1 MSVRKRFSSFRE
13 GSFKDL
19 TSHFR
24 ASRPNSHTKWRA
36 REGFSGKI
44 WALQYDNGEEVAL
57 LYTEKDTVRF
67 KDFASEVRGNMDV
80 DSLLDE
86 SAVILDL
93 TETSLERI
101 IHTILNKI
109 LEINNSPAGVYEEAM
124 SSLFLPESGNILAKT
139 IQGTIGFDGTILEN
153 DQSWLITMATLTNI
167 PKRCVGIV
175 RLKQPENLG
184 PGHEETRYIIMVLCP
199 AKEKE
204 TKSVK
209 ETSRTFATL
218 FADINFRM
226 KLQTVQSENMFKD
239 MIAGHA
245 RELVNNQTYS
255 LENDEE
261 KHKDKHWYHLGKG
274 ILEDL
279 QQRIPYYLSDYFDGF
294 VGEKTAQ
301 KTLSATIFLYFA
313 CILPAIAFGNLNYQN
328 TGGKLGVMGAILGQT
343 MGGTVFALLAG
354 QPLIIIMTT
363 APIALYIKIIVAVA
377 EEHNL
382 DFYALYTSVGLWNA
396 FYVILYAIGNAT
408 KLMRYS
414 TRSTEEIFALFIC
427 IAFSVDACKDAYKD
441 FQKHYLTEACAEF
454 DKLVTGNSSLNIS
467 SGEDIPVCHREN
479 SLLFLLLMLGTLW
492 LATTLYNFNQTPYLQ
507 ASKRELLADY
517 AMPVA
522 VITFS
527 FIGSYLFKEVSL
539 IKFTSKEVHEVFHLP
554 VWSDFSPGVVLAGMM
569 LGFPLSLLFF
579 MDQNIAESMVNS
591 PDNKLVKGT
600 SYHWDMMVV
609 GCLNVLLSLLCLPWM
624 HAVLPHSPL
633 HVRAL
638 ADIDEHVEEG
648 HVYDIIVKVR
658 ETRVSSLVSNLLIG
672 VSVNLVPKPL
682 NYIPIPVLD
691 GLFLYLAVTALSGN
705 QLFERITLMFMEQTA
720 YPPNHYIRRVPQRK
734 IHQFTACQVVQLLL
748 LCVLGFWPW
757 PYIKMI
763 FPLLLFSFLPI
774 RTLLLPKIIETK
786 YLQVLDG
793 VHP

>member
-19 TSHFR
+19 TSHFKS
-24 ASRPNSHTKWRA
+24 SRPNSHTKWRF

-67 KDFASEVRGNMDV
+67 KDFASEVRGNMDI

-101 IHTILNKI
+101 VHTILNKTLDI
-109 LEINNSPAGVYEEAM
+109 LDAPLAYEEAM
-124 SSLFLPESGNILAKT
+124 STLFLPESGNILAKT

-167 PKRCVGIV
+167 PRRAVGIV

-199 AKEKE
+199 SKEKE
-204 TKSVK
+204 TKSAT

-218 FADINFRM
+218 FADINFRT
-226 KLQTVQSENMFKD
+226 KLQNVASENMFKD

-245 RELVNNQTYS
+245 RELVNNQTHS
-255 LENDEE
+255 MENGSDVAP
-261 KHKDKHWYHLGKG
+261 DKHWYHLGQG
-274 ILEDL
+274 MYEDL
-279 QQRIPYYLSDYFDGF
+279 KQRIPYYLSDFYDGF
-294 VGEKTAQ
+294 FGERTMQ
-301 KTLSATIFLYFA
+301 KTISATIFLYFA
-313 CILPAIAFGNLNYQN
+313 CILPAIAFGVLNSQN

-343 MGGTVFALLAG
+343 MGGIIFSLLAG
-354 QPLIIIMTT
+354 QPLIVIMTT

-377 EEHNL
+377 DEHDM

-396 FYVILYAIGNAT
+396 VYVILYAITNAT

-427 IAFSVDACKDAYKD
+427 IAFTVDAVKDAYKD
-441 FQKHYLTEACAEF
+441 FRKNYMTEACANF
-454 DKLVTGNSSLNIS
+454 DKLVASNITMNSTA
-467 SGEDIPVCHREN
+467 IPVCHREN

-507 ASKRELLADY
+507 ASKREMMADY
-517 AMPVA
+517 ALPVA

-527 FIGSYLFKEVSL
+527 FIGSYLFSEVSL
-539 IKFTSKEVHEVFHLP
+539 DQFYAREVHQVFHLP
-554 VWSDFSPGVVLAGMM
+554 DTSNFSLKVILAGMM

-609 GCLNVLLSLLCLPWM
+609 GCLNVLLSIFCLPWM

-658 ETRVSSLVSNLLIG
+658 ETRISNLVSNVLIG
-672 VSVNLVPKPL
+672 VSVNLIPRPL

-691 GLFLYLAVTALSGN
+691 GLFLYLAVTAVSGN

-734 IHQFTACQVVQLLL
+734 IHQFTACQVAQLVL

-763 FPLLLFSFLPI
+763 FPLMLFSFLPI
-774 RTLLLPKIIETK
+774 RMLLIPKFIERK

>member
-1 MSVRKRFSSFRE
+1 M
-13 GSFKDL
+13 

-24 ASRPNSHTKWRA
+24 SSRPTSHTKWRF

-80 DSLLDE
+80 EALLDE
-86 SAVILDL
+86 AAVLLDI

-101 IHTILNKI
+101 IHTILNKT
-109 LEINNSPAGVYEEAM
+109 LDTLDAPLAYEEAM
-124 SSLFLPESGNILAKT
+124 STLFLPESGNILAKT

-153 DQSWLITMATLTNI
+153 DQSWLITMATIANI
-167 PKRCVGIV
+167 PRRAVGIV

-199 AKEKE
+199 SKEKE
-204 TKSVK
+204 TKSAT

-218 FADINFRM
+218 FADINFRT
-226 KLQTVQSENMFKD
+226 KLANVSSENMFKD
-239 MIAGHA
+239 LIAGHA

-255 LENDEE
+255 MENGGDITQ
-261 KHKDKHWYHLGKG
+261 DQHWYYLGQG
-274 ILEDL
+274 IYEDL
-279 QQRIPYYLSDYFDGF
+279 KQRIPFYLSDFYDGF
-294 VGEKTAQ
+294 AGEKTLH
-301 KTLSATIFLYFA
+301 KTISATIFLYFA
-313 CILPAIAFGNLNYQN
+313 CILPAIAFGVLNLSN
-328 TGGKLGVMGAILGQT
+328 TGGKIGVMDAIVGQT
-343 MGGTVFALLAG
+343 LGGTLFSLLAG
-354 QPLIIIMTT
+354 QPLIVIMTT

-377 EEHNL
+377 EEHDM

-396 FYVILYAIGNAT
+396 VYVILYAITNAT
-408 KLMRYS
+408 KLMKYS

-427 IAFSVDACKDAYKD
+427 IAFTVDAVKDAVKD
-441 FQKHYLTEACAEF
+441 FQQNYLTADCQQF
-454 DKLVTGNSSLNIS
+454 DALVTANISLNS
-467 SGEDIPVCHREN
+467 DDIPLCRREN

-507 ASKRELLADY
+507 ANKRELLADY
-517 AMPVA
+517 ALPVA
-522 VITFS
+522 VLSFS
-527 FIGSYLFKEVSL
+527 FIGSVVFDKVSL
-539 IKFTSKEVHEVFHLP
+539 EQFDATEVHEVFHIPDASNFNLK
-554 VWSDFSPGVVLAGMM
+554 VVLAGMM

-591 PDNKLVKGT
+591 PDNKLMKGT
-600 SYHWDMMVV
+600 SYHWDMFVV
-609 GCLNVLLSLLCLPWM
+609 GCLNIPLSIFCMPWM

-658 ETRVSSLVSNLLIG
+658 ETRVSNLVSNILIG
-672 VSVNLVPKPL
+672 ISVHLIPSPL

-691 GLFLYLAVTALSGN
+691 GLFLYLAVTAVSGN
-705 QLFERITLMFMEQTA
+705 QLFERITLLFMEQTA

-734 IHQFTACQVVQLLL
+734 IHQFTACQVGQLLC
-748 LCVLGFWPW
+748 LCFFGFYPW

-763 FPLLLFSFLPI
+763 FPLLLFAFLPI
-774 RTLLLPKIIETK
+774 RMFLMPKFIERK

-793 VHP
+793 IHP

>member
-24 ASRPNSHTKWRA
+24 SARASSHTKWRF

-44 WALQYDNGEEVAL
+44 WALQYDNGEEVSL

-80 DSLLDE
+80 EVLLDKA
-86 SAVILDL
+86 AVLLDL
-93 TETSLERI
+93 SETSLERI
-101 IHTILNKI
+101 VHTILQKT
-109 LEINNSPAGVYEEAM
+109 LEIQDAQIAYEEAM
-124 SSLFLPESGNILAKT
+124 TTLFLPESGNILAKT
-139 IQGTIGFDGTILEN
+139 IQGTIGYDGTIMEN
-153 DQSWLITMATLTNI
+153 DQSWLITMATLANI
-167 PKRCVGIV
+167 TRRAVGIA

-204 TKSVK
+204 TKSAT

-218 FADINFRM
+218 FADINFRT
-226 KLQTVQSENMFKD
+226 KLQGVTSESLFKD

-245 RELVNNQTYS
+245 RELAKNQTYS
-255 LENDEE
+255 KENGIELCPDQ
-261 KHKDKHWYHLGKG
+261 HWYYLGQG
-274 ILEDL
+274 MFEDL
-279 QQRIPYYLSDYFDGF
+279 RQRLPYYVSDFVDGF
-294 VGEKTAQ
+294 LGEKTLQ

-313 CILPAIAFGNLNYQN
+313 CILPAIAFGVLNAHN
-328 TGGKLGVMGAILGQT
+328 TDGKIGVMAAIVGQFI
-343 MGGTVFALLAG
+343 GGILFSLLAG
-354 QPLIIIMTT
+354 QPLVVIMTT
-363 APIALYIKIIVAVA
+363 APIALYIKIVVAVA
-377 EEHNL
+377 EEHDM
-382 DFYALYTSVGLWNA
+382 DFYALYTCVGLWNA
-396 FYVILYAIGNAT
+396 LYVILYAVTNAT
-408 KLMRYS
+408 KLMHYS

-427 IAFSVDACKDAYKD
+427 IAFTVDAFKDAYND
-441 FQKHYLTEACAEF
+441 FLKNYLTEECA
-454 DKLVTGNSSLNIS
+454 KLDMYLARNSSLNS
-467 SGEDIPVCHREN
+467 TDEIPVCHRES

-507 ASKRELLADY
+507 ANKREILADY
-517 AMPVA
+517 ALPVA
-522 VITFS
+522 VVTFS
-527 FIGSYLFKEVSL
+527 FIGSFLFKEVSL
-539 IKFTSKEVHEVFHLP
+539 DQFEAREMLEVFVLP
-554 VWSDFSPGVVLAGMM
+554 VWSNFTLKVILSGML

-591 PDNKLVKGT
+591 PDNKLIKGT
-600 SYHWDMMVV
+600 AYHWDMMVV
-609 GCLNVLLSLLCLPWM
+609 GCLNVMLSLFCLPWM

-658 ETRVSSLVSNLLIG
+658 ETRISNLVSNILIG
-672 VSVNLVPKPL
+672 LSVYLIPRPL
-682 NYIPIPVLD
+682 NYIPVPVLD
-691 GLFLYLAVTALSGN
+691 GLFLYLAVTAVSSN
-705 QLFERITLMFMEQTA
+705 QLFERITLLFMEQSA

-734 IHQFTACQVVQLLL
+734 IHQFTAFQVVQLGL

-757 PYIKMI
+757 PYIKVI
-763 FPLLLFSFLPI
+763 FPLLLFLFLPI
-774 RTLLLPKIIETK
+774 RIFLIPRFIEKK

-793 VHP
+793 IHQ